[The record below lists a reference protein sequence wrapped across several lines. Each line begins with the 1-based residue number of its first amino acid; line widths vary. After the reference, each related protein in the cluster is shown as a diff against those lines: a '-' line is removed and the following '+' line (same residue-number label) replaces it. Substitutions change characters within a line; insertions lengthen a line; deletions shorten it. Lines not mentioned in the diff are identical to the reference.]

1 MAHFIVSDN
10 QPARE
15 SAPLA
20 EAGFSTACRPRELC
34 YNSFFGRYGGRVD
47 SSSRLIPGAVAP
59 RSGVY
64 RVHHYAHRM
73 PHFVTVTVGTVLPE
87 CKRCGDKVRFAPM
100 IAAEPIS
107 NDVDFLEQD
116 FAA

>member
-1 MAHFIVSDN
+1 MK
-10 QPARE
+10 R
-15 SAPLA
+15 SAPRLDSHSVPSQRA
-20 EAGFSTACRPRELC
+20 LLQ
-34 YNSFFGRYGGRVD
+34 FFFCDTGGRVD
-47 SSSRLIPGAVAP
+47 SVSRLIPGEIAP

-73 PHFVTVTVGTVLPE
+73 PHLVTVTVGTILPE

-100 IAAEPIS
+100 IAAESIEE
-107 NDVDFLEQD
+107 DVDFAGQD